1 MPCLC
6 INLPVTKRQSNKA
19 VFLVVLNILTILG
32 GTAFWAAFFAT
43 LIVFK
48 ASCSHHESL
57 MSLRSYSTN
66 DGSQHKDQFKLVTE
80 NIWSWSVECDER
92 EPKLEHGWLLKSD
105 LAPSLSFVLMKCVH
119 SMLQLTVYDDAL
131 YLPTSLLLVMI
142 QTLFITTSYLTHY
155 LFIATAQL
163 FSLAKSLPL
172 QRLRFMMM

>member
-19 VFLVVLNILTILG
+19 IFLVVLNILTILG

-43 LIVFK
+43 LFVFIE
-48 ASCSHHESL
+48 SYSHHECW
-57 MSLRSYSTN
+57 MFRRSYSTN
-66 DGSQHKDQFKLVTE
+66 DGPQHKDQFELVSVTE
-80 NIWSWSVECDER
+80 NICSWSVECDES
-92 EPKLEHGWLLKSD
+92 ETKLEHGVLLKSV

-119 SMLQLTVYDDAL
+119 SMLQLTVSDDAL

-163 FSLAKSLPL
+163 FSLAII
-172 QRLRFMMM
+172 

>member
-19 VFLVVLNILTILG
+19 IFLVLNILTILG

-43 LIVFK
+43 LFVFIE
-48 ASCSHHESL
+48 SFSHHECL
-57 MSLRSYSTN
+57 MFLR
-66 DGSQHKDQFKLVTE
+66 SQHKDQFELVSVTE
-80 NIWSWSVECDER
+80 NICSWSVECDER
-92 EPKLEHGWLLKSD
+92 KTKLEHGWLLKSV

-172 QRLRFMMM
+172 QIKNLALF

>member
-6 INLPVTKRQSNKA
+6 INLPVTKRQSNQA
-19 VFLVVLNILTILG
+19 VFLVVLNNILTILG

-43 LIVFK
+43 LIVFIE
-48 ASCSHHESL
+48 SFSHHECW
-57 MSLRSYSTN
+57 MFLRSYSTN
-66 DGSQHKDQFKLVTE
+66 DGSEHQHKDQFELVSATE
-80 NIWSWSVECDER
+80 NICSWSVECDER
-92 EPKLEHGWLLKSD
+92 ETKLEHGWLLKSV

-163 FSLAKSLPL
+163 FSLAII
-172 QRLRFMMM
+172 